1 MRKFVKLCW
10 KLYFLWFFVF
20 LPKNGKLINSL
31 KKGLFNIDNNIIL
44 RYNIARTSKKILNWN
59 EKDFSSKLKRDK
71 GIYDYETQTYTKEKN
86 KNIST
91 KEIQETI
98 QEKDVRRNRR
108 LKYDSEEL
116 NNSSFSLEE
125 LNAIINK

>member
-31 KKGLFNIDNNIIL
+31 KKGLFNNDNNIIL

-59 EKDFSSKLKRDK
+59 EKDLWSKLNNKK
-71 GIYDYETQTYTKEKN
+71 GIYDYGNNKYINESKRQNSKKN
-86 KNIST
+86 
-91 KEIQETI
+91 IQETI
-98 QEKDVRRNRR
+98 KKGEDTNRR
-108 LKYDSEEL
+108 
-116 NNSSFSLEE
+116 
-125 LNAIINK
+125 

>member
-1 MRKFVKLCW
+1 MNR
-10 KLYFLWFFVF
+10 
-20 LPKNGKLINSL
+20 
-31 KKGLFNIDNNIIL
+31 
-44 RYNIARTSKKILNWN
+44 N

-91 KEIQETI
+91 KEIRETI
-98 QEKDVRRNRR
+98 QEKDVRRNRQ

-116 NNSSFSLEE
+116 DNSSFSYAANIKRYDDLSKTYYIEYFR
-125 LNAIINK
+125 KDDGF